1 MSSFEEDP
9 ELEEKLS
16 ADPRELD
23 EDGLQDVQVYK
34 ARKLKS
40 LRDEGQSG
48 DRPDWWTGDHAPQTL
63 DELAGAVG
71 EDGAAPGG
79 DGEEEEAEEEPEAE
93 EEEAEEAEESAEEP
107 EEEPAEEEETA
118 EEPAEEPEPA
128 EETTETTETPESPSS
143 VTSEGV
149 PQVGWSQGVPQT
161 DEVDFDNE
169 LVEGL
174 YQRQDQLMETLQAV
188 NQGMSEVEVGGDAI
202 ESIQNSLDELNEK
215 VDTLAENQANEDLLT
230 KVEEVHEFLATARDM
245 ETKLAELPP
254 LPSEDELIEAG
265 ILDKAIE
272 HEGSDNCF
280 ATSVDNRK
288 AALHYGLNQDRLTA
302 FHFSLPSILSESV
315 RNVVEDALARA
326 LFEHAKEEGKTVHPQ
341 APRIRSGFLARHPEY
356 YELTPENVQER
367 HR

>member
-16 ADPRELD
+16 VDPRELD
-23 EDGLQDVQVYK
+23 EEDLQDVQVYK
-34 ARKLKS
+34 SQKLKA

-48 DRPDWWTGDHAPQTL
+48 DHPDWWTGDHAPETM
-63 DELAGAVG
+63 DELAGAIG
-71 EDGAAPGG
+71 EDGAVPGG
-79 DGEEEEAEEEPEAE
+79 SDEDDEEAEAEAE
-93 EEEAEEAEESAEEP
+93 EEETEEAEESAEES
-107 EEEPAEEEETA
+107 EEEATEEEETQ
-118 EEPAEEPEPA
+118 EKPAEEPEPA
-128 EETTETTETPESPSS
+128 AESTETTETPESPSS

-161 DEVDFDNE
+161 DEIDFDNE
-169 LVEGL
+169 LIQGL

-215 VDTLAENQANEDLLT
+215 VDALAEDQADGDLLT

-280 ATSVDNRK
+280 TTSVDNRK

-315 RNVVEDALARA
+315 RNVVEDVLARA

-341 APRIRSGFLARHPEY
+341 APRLRSGFLARHPEY
-356 YELTPENVQER
+356 YELTPDSVQER

>member
-16 ADPRELD
+16 VDPRELD
-23 EDGLQDVQVYK
+23 EEDLQDVQVYK
-34 ARKLKS
+34 SQKLKA

-48 DRPDWWTGDHAPQTL
+48 DHPDWWTGDHAPETM
-63 DELAGAVG
+63 DELAGAIG
-71 EDGAAPGG
+71 EDGAVPGG
-79 DGEEEEAEEEPEAE
+79 SGEEDEAEEEPEAE
-93 EEEAEEAEESAEEP
+93 EEEAEEADESAEESEEEAAEEEETQEESAEEP
-107 EEEPAEEEETA
+107 ATES
-118 EEPAEEPEPA
+118 
-128 EETTETTETPESPSS
+128 TETTETPESPSS

-161 DEVDFDNE
+161 DEIDFDNE
-169 LVEGL
+169 LIQGL

-202 ESIQNSLDELNEK
+202 ESIRNSLDELNEK
-215 VDTLAENQANEDLLT
+215 VDALAEGDLLT
-230 KVEEVHEFLATARDM
+230 KVEEVHEFLATARNM

-254 LPSEDELIEAG
+254 LPSEEELIEAG

-280 ATSVDNRK
+280 TTSVDNRK

-315 RNVVEDALARA
+315 RNVVEDVLARA

-341 APRIRSGFLARHPEY
+341 APRLRSGFLARHPEY
-356 YELTPENVQER
+356 YELTPESVQER